1 MRYRAL
7 IVAFLALCLGVLTAC
22 SEGPKSESRD
32 ILTYDQ
38 IRGTG
43 LANKCPQMAETT
55 RGSIPIDSDQS
66 YRMTELCLEPT
77 TFFVKE
83 EPTNKRQKAEFI
95 AGKLLTRYTSSIDQ
109 VQGKLKVNGDRSLTF
124 VEEDGLDFQA
134 TTVQMPG
141 GERVPFLFTV
151 KGLVAQTQPGLSSI
165 NTSTDFEGEFRVP
178 SYRGSAFLDP
188 KGRGVTAGYDTAVGI
203 TAGGDIDELTRAN
216 IKEVETLKGKIS
228 LRVAK
233 VDNTTGEIAGTFE
246 SEQPSD
252 TDLGAGEAKE
262 VKIRGLFYA
271 RIEPTQ
277 A

>member
-22 SEGPKSESRD
+22 SEGPKSEGRD

-55 RGSIPIDSDQS
+55 RGSIPIDPDQS

-83 EPTNKRQKAEFI
+83 EPANKRQKAEFI
-95 AGKLLTRYTSSIDQ
+95 AGKLLTRYTSSIEQ
-109 VQGKLKVNGDRSLTF
+109 VQGKLKVNDDRSLTF

-141 GERVPFLFTV
+141 GERVPFLFTI

-203 TAGGDIDELTRAN
+203 TAGGDIDELARAN
-216 IKEVETLKGKIS
+216 VKEVETLKGKIS

-252 TDLGAGEAKE
+252 TDLGVGEAKE
-262 VKIRGLFYA
+262 VKIRGLFYS
-271 RIEPTQ
+271 RIEPIQ